1 MQFSKQFLSLWGKK
15 KKYADTYYWLPLIC
29 HLIDTKNIIQ
39 YLYKNYYTDH
49 STLNLSLSLIGA
61 IGFLH
66 DFGKITPAF
75 QEEAM
80 DPPAI
85 DSAID
90 LPSLP
95 RAKKSPHNLTGQALL
110 SSVLSPSL
118 ATVIGAHHGLP
129 CTKREALMQKYAYK
143 NNLGV
148 SPIWQSMRLEA
159 LNYIKAVTP
168 DFNKLKTVEL
178 TEPQESVL
186 TGLVIAADWLASNEH
201 YFPLIKADQTFENI
215 AVNKRFK
222 HGIKLWQ
229 KEDQWQPQCYS
240 KDYFKKRFGFKPRKL
255 QQEMLDIL
263 TDVKRP
269 GLTIIE
275 APMGLGKTEIALSLA
290 EDYANKAHK
299 NGIYFALP
307 TQATANGLY
316 PRIAKWLAS
325 QKGVHGLKLMHSK
338 AAFIKQIHEPNIISN
353 NYYKRKLTP
362 LESFGVGTVDQL
374 LSMSLK
380 ARHLF
385 LKHLAFSNK
394 VVIIDE
400 IHAYDSY
407 TFAYLE
413 RTLQYLAKYN
423 VPVIALSATLTHAK
437 RQALVNAYSNQT
449 AELSNDVSYPLI
461 TYTENND
468 VKQFSNFSKLSQRQV
483 ETKLLD
489 QDIVDFVNSLPACG
503 TIGVIVNNVEKAQK
517 IAESINKPHL
527 LLHSRF
533 LPEDRAKIES
543 KIMELIGKNGS
554 RPDNFVIIGT
564 QVLEQSLDIDFD
576 LMITDLAPMDLLF
589 QRIGRLHRFD
599 LKHQSDPICYV
610 NIKNTNTNNY
620 LYDQTVLN
628 NTLDQIKAHEL
639 LNLPNDIAPLTENV
653 YQNPSEAY
661 LEANEKETQKALTF
675 MLDQPTDKIGTLDDF
690 LRHGVIDGDKEQV
703 AQMCVRDIKLQLT
716 FIVNKENT
724 DDLNLLKRTIALPRK
739 VVYSPYQFMQSW
751 HGKTVDDLPVIDLPR
766 TINSWQ
772 VSYNDQLGLIETEA

>member
-49 STLNLSLSLIGA
+49 SNLDLPISLIGA

-80 DPPAI
+80 DPPAVDKSI
-85 DSAID
+85 N

-110 SSVLSPSL
+110 SKVLSPSL

-129 CTKREALMQKYAYK
+129 CDKREVLMQKYAYK

-148 SPIWQSMRLEA
+148 SPIWQSMRREA
-159 LNYIKAVTP
+159 LSYIKEITP
-168 DFNKLKTVEL
+168 DFDKLKTVEL

-222 HGIKLWQ
+222 HGIELWQ
-229 KEDQWQPQCYS
+229 KEDQWQPQRYS
-240 KDYFKKRFGFKPRKL
+240 KDYFEKRFGFKPRKL
-255 QQEMLDIL
+255 QQEMLDVL
-263 TDVKRP
+263 TKVKRP
-269 GLTIIE
+269 ELTIIE

-316 PRIAKWLAS
+316 PRIAKWLS
-325 QKGVHGLKLMHSK
+325 NQKGVHGLKLMHSK
-338 AAFIKQIHEPNIISN
+338 AAFIKQINEPNVISN

-380 ARHLF
+380 ARHVF
-385 LKHLAFSNK
+385 LKHLAFSSK

-437 RQALVNAYSNQT
+437 RQALVNAYSNKT

-461 TYTENND
+461 TYTENNE

-483 ETKLLD
+483 ETKLLNR
-489 QDIVDFVNSLPACG
+489 DIVDFVNKLPACG

-543 KIMELIGKNGS
+543 KIMELIGKKGS
-554 RPDNFVIIGT
+554 RPDSFVIIGT

-599 LKHQSDPICYV
+599 LKHQSSPICYI
-610 NIKNTNTNNY
+610 NLKDTDTNKY

-628 NTLDQIKAHEL
+628 NTLKQLKTHEL
-639 LNLPNDIAPLTENV
+639 LSLPNDIAPLTENV

-703 AQMCVRDIKLQLT
+703 AQMCVRDIKPQLT
-716 FIVNKENT
+716 FIINKENT

-739 VVYSPYQFMQSW
+739 VVYSPYQFVQSW
-751 HGKTVDDLPVIDLPR
+751 RGKTVDDLPVIDLPR
-766 TINSWQ
+766 TLNSWQ
-772 VSYNDQLGLIETEA
+772 VSYNNQLGLIETES

>member
-1 MQFSKQFLSLWGKK
+1 MQFSKQFLFLWGKK
-15 KKYADTYYWLPLIC
+15 KKYDDTYYWLPLIC

-49 STLNLSLSLIGA
+49 FVLNLPVSLIGA

-75 QEEAM
+75 QEETM
-80 DPPAI
+80 DPPAVDESI
-85 DSAID
+85 N

-143 NNLGV
+143 NNLGI

-159 LNYIKAVTP
+159 LNCIKTVTP

-178 TEPQESVL
+178 TESQESVL

-201 YFPLIKADQTFENI
+201 YFPLIKADQTFNDINTET
-215 AVNKRFK
+215 RFK

-229 KEDQWQPQCYS
+229 KEDRWQPQRYS
-240 KDYFKKRFGFKPRKL
+240 KDYFEKRFGFKPRKL
-255 QQEMLDIL
+255 QQEMLDVL
-263 TDVKRP
+263 TKVKRP
-269 GLTIIE
+269 ELAIIE

-316 PRIAKWLAS
+316 PRIAKWVSS

-338 AAFIKQIHEPNIISN
+338 ATFIKQVNEPNIISN

-362 LESFGVGTVDQL
+362 LESFGVGTIDQL

-380 ARHLF
+380 ARHVF

-423 VPVIALSATLTHAK
+423 VPVIALSATLTHVK
-437 RQALVNAYSNQT
+437 RQALVNAYSNET

-461 TYTENND
+461 TYTENNEI
-468 VKQFSNFSKLSQRQV
+468 KQFSTFSKLSQRQV

-489 QDIVDFVNSLPACG
+489 HDIVTFVNKLPACG

-543 KIMELIGKNGS
+543 KILELIGKNGS
-554 RPDNFVIIGT
+554 RPDSFVIIGT

-576 LMITDLAPMDLLF
+576 LMFTDLAPMDLLF
-589 QRIGRLHRFD
+589 QRIGRLHRFNIN
-599 LKHQSDPICYV
+599 HQSSPICYI
-610 NIKNTNTNNY
+610 NLKDTDTNKY

-628 NTLDQIKAHEL
+628 NTLKQLKTHEL
-639 LNLPNDIAPLTENV
+639 LSLPNDIAPLTENV
-653 YQNPSEAY
+653 YQNPSEDY

-703 AQMCVRDIKLQLT
+703 AQMCVRDIKPQLT
-716 FIVNKENT
+716 FIINKENT

-751 HGKTVDDLPVIDLPR
+751 RGKTVDDLPVIDLPR
-766 TINSWQ
+766 TLNSWQ
-772 VSYNDQLGLIETEA
+772 VSYNNQLGLIETEA